1 MSEDPKVLS
10 ESELDEALQQLDGWE
25 VRDGWLRRTFVTPGW
40 PHTMQLVQAIGFV
53 AEAAYHHPDLRVGY
67 AKVTVMLQTHKV
79 GGITGMDIA
88 LATKIDEVAFWKPE
102 DSSPLDGFPKNWIR

>member
-10 ESELDEALQQLDGWE
+10 ES
-25 VRDGWLRRTFVTPGW
+25 DGWLRRTFVTPGW

-79 GGITGMDIA
+79 GGITGMDFA